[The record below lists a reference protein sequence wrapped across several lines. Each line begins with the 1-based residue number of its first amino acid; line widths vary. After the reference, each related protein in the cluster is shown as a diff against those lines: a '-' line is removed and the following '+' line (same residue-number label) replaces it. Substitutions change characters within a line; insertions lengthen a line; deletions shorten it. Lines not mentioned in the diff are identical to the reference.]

1 MVESVDLLN
10 LDVGGKLGNVIR
22 PQLEGL
28 RFGPFRIVFYEDY
41 ERRVSQLTQQGQLQ
55 SRIHMEGSRLTVE
68 ERIVDPSYADGW
80 IATARLLIDGSNAES
95 SVLAEQSIP
104 DSGIWDLCELLT
116 FFTGRRVTVSQYCER
131 HGAAYRHVGRGCK
144 MYFATLHMVAHA
156 WPHRSSLVQNDLEM
170 AFLSHNQAVYDMIQ
184 TQVSHY
190 TTALDIICAHYPVQT
205 TTGQQQAGLTRSTK
219 RALKE
224 KVQSAVAEVTE
235 LLPAQR
241 EAFIRVL
248 GARVDQGLAKG
259 FVTKLEDLLVEFGA
273 VDPNPTDEVRNRIR
287 FVDTLRNAVIH
298 NGRLPRADENESR
311 QQLGQRVAQFS
322 GQVLPSINAAAFYR
336 LLGFDQQAR
345 DQFALET
352 PELRDFFVNGDLGPT
367 INDISDLRILER
379 LLGSADMDAN
389 ELASEEAFDDVR
401 LVRANTAAV
410 RGEEARD
417 LVASLYDQQLL
428 ARLRELVRDQAYH
441 IHRTRSELKFSPEA
455 DWFQARQ
462 ELGIPADLWL

>member
-1 MVESVDLLN
+1 MLDPVDLFN
-10 LDVGGKLGNVIR
+10 LDVGEKMGNVIR
-22 PQLEGL
+22 PQLEEL

-41 ERRVSQLTQQGQLQ
+41 EQRVLQLTQQGQLQ
-55 SRIHMEGSRLTVE
+55 SHMHMEGNRLTVE
-68 ERIVDPSYADGW
+68 ERIMESRYADGW
-80 IATARLLIDGSNAES
+80 IATAQLLHDGSSAES
-95 SVLAEQSIP
+95 SILAEQPIP
-104 DSGIWDLCELLT
+104 DFGIWDLCELLT
-116 FFTGRRVTVSQYCER
+116 FFTGRRVTVPQYRER
-131 HGAAYRHVGRGCK
+131 HGAAYRYVGRGCK
-144 MYFATLHMVAHA
+144 MYYATLHMLARA
-156 WPHRSSLVQNDLEM
+156 WPHRSSLVQNHLEM

-190 TTALDIICAHYPVQT
+190 TTALDMTCAHYPVQT
-205 TTGQQQAGLTRSTK
+205 TSGQQQAGLERSTK
-219 RALKE
+219 RTLKE

-259 FVTKLEDLLVEFGA
+259 FVAKLEDLLVEFGA
-273 VDPNPTDEVRNRIR
+273 IDPNPTDEVRNRIR

-298 NGRLPRADENESR
+298 NGRLPRPDENESR
-311 QQLGQRVAQFS
+311 QQLGQRVAKFS

-345 DQFALET
+345 EQFALET
-352 PELRDFFVNGDLGPT
+352 PELRQFFVDGDLGPT

-379 LLGSADMDAN
+379 LLGSPDIDAN
-389 ELASEEAFDDVR
+389 ELASEEASDDAR
-401 LVRANTAAV
+401 LIRANTAAV

-428 ARLRELVRDQAYH
+428 ARLRELVRDQAFH
-441 IHRTRSELKFSPEA
+441 IHCTRSEPNLSSEA